1 MGNHLNME
9 FSFRCLMIRYPIEM
23 LGLLTFSVSF
33 SLAYMVKILEGPLY
47 YVLNSDGNISYNDYR
62 DIGNAMWNVFVTMT
76 TG

>member
-1 MGNHLNME
+1 
-9 FSFRCLMIRYPIEM
+9 MIRYPIEM